1 MFSRFTKKK
10 IKEQQTSTLS
20 KITEKKMPENKLSKM
35 TENPHT
41 NYTIIEAVIHPKQI
55 SQIPTEFLYC
65 KPLQNNGDFI
75 TFGFYRNELFIRTKN
90 KMMKTI
96 SSGSSKQFQS
106 AKNILLPFPNK
117 TNILSYSIS
126 ANFDVIVMMDEYANG
141 WYYYFAEEIPVLFFN
156 HSLKC
161 SSVVH
166 LSPNA
171 TKGLIAIDNDFY
183 YSFAIEN
190 NQKPTI
196 NVANKIQCL
205 FLPQII
211 KSSFD
216 GMRLVA
222 LFKDGIYFCEWN
234 LHTQSYNTFKKTAI
248 TNVANNNS
256 VRIALNW
263 NATKLVMT
271 IDKKYIYVSYWDII
285 LQNYISCV
293 SIANIPNLIC
303 HSICFSSFDD
313 YLYLHTT
320 NGVSKTNDIC
330 FSYCNE
336 MVEKGKKKWSY
347 SAIYKLQNTRD
358 IIMQNLQLDW
368 LMEKYFY
375 YEPSKQTFFIGAFS
389 DEEEQLCRTANCN
402 ILQNVNNNI
411 CFVFDRLNNCCCV
424 FKDGVI
430 VAKINDLLLPVFFKN
445 NTLQLQPLFDVSN
458 EKFYS
463 TNEMPFDLQPM
474 TNVSI
479 AIDNDGS
486 NFANNDDVLNSAI
499 VNDNNNSAILN
510 ENNNSANNDD
520 VLNSAIVNQENNFAN
535 NNDVLNSAIV
545 NQENNFTNNDD
556 VLNSAILNDNNNFA
570 NNNENNNSAN
580 NNDVLNSAN
589 NNDVLNYAI
598 LNENNNS
605 ANNNDVLNYANNDD
619 VLNSAILN
627 DNNNF
632 ANNNENNNSANNN
645 DVLNYANN
653 DDVLNSA
660 IVDGKNNFST
670 IVEELKRENSSYV
683 KQRIT
688 FYEKL
693 QKQNTE
699 RKKPPIIKKEL
710 QTKPQNYF
718 KNIININNHPQNE
731 FQWKL
736 VLI

>member
-20 KITEKKMPENKLSKM
+20 KITEKKMPEDKLSKI
-35 TENPHT
+35 TEKPHT
-41 NYTIIEAVIHPKQI
+41 NYTIIEAVINPKQI

-106 AKNILLPFPNK
+106 AKNILLPLPNK
-117 TNILSYSIS
+117 TNISSYSIS

-156 HSLKC
+156 HSLKS

-166 LSPNA
+166 LSPDA

-205 FLPQII
+205 FLPQMI

-234 LHTQSYNTFKKTAI
+234 FHTQSYNTFKKTAI

-336 MVEKGKKKWSY
+336 IVEKGKKKWSY

-411 CFVFDRLNNCCCV
+411 CFVFDKLNNCCCV

-463 TNEMPFDLQPM
+463 TNQMPFDLQSM

-479 AIDNDGS
+479 AFDNDGS
-486 NFANNDDVLNSAI
+486 N
-499 VNDNNNSAILN
+499 
-510 ENNNSANNDD
+510 SANNNDI
-520 VLNSAIVNQENNFAN
+520 LNSAIVNQENNFAILNEENNFAN

-545 NQENNFTNNDD
+545 NDGSNSANNNDVND
-556 VLNSAILNDNNNFA
+556 VLNSANDNDILNSA
-570 NNNENNNSAN
+570 NNNDELNSAIHNEENNSAN
-580 NNDVLNSAN
+580 NNDV
-589 NNDVLNYAI
+589 
-598 LNENNNS
+598 
-605 ANNNDVLNYANNDD
+605 
-619 VLNSAILN
+619 
-627 DNNNF
+627 
-632 ANNNENNNSANNN
+632 
-645 DVLNYANN
+645 
-653 DDVLNSA
+653 
-660 IVDGKNNFST
+660 
-670 IVEELKRENSSYV
+670 LKRENSSYV

>member
-20 KITEKKMPENKLSKM
+20 KITEKKMPEDKLSKM
-35 TENPHT
+35 TEKPHT
-41 NYTIIEAVIHPKQI
+41 NYTIIEAVINPKQI

-106 AKNILLPFPNK
+106 AKNISLPLPNK
-117 TNILSYSIS
+117 TNISSYSIS

-156 HSLKC
+156 HSSKC
-161 SSVVH
+161 SSAVH
-166 LSPNA
+166 LSPDA

-205 FLPQII
+205 FLPQMI

-234 LHTQSYNTFKKTAI
+234 FHTLSYNTFKKTAI

-271 IDKKYIYVSYWDII
+271 IDKKYIYVFYWDII

-320 NGVSKTNDIC
+320 NRVSKTNDIC

-336 MVEKGKKKWSY
+336 IVEKGKKKWSY

-411 CFVFDRLNNCCCV
+411 CFVFDKLNNCCCV

-445 NTLQLQPLFDVSN
+445 NTLQLQPLFNVSN

-463 TNEMPFDLQPM
+463 TNEMPFDLHSM

-479 AIDNDGS
+479 ANDNDVL
-486 NFANNDDVLNSAI
+486 NFANNNNVL
-499 VNDNNNSAILN
+499 NSAILN
-510 ENNNSANNDD
+510 E
-520 VLNSAIVNQENNFAN
+520 ENNFAN
-535 NNDVLNSAIV
+535 NNDVLN
-545 NQENNFTNNDD
+545 F
-556 VLNSAILNDNNNFA
+556 
-570 NNNENNNSAN
+570 AN

-589 NNDVLNYAI
+589 NNDILNSANNNDILNFANNNNVLNSAI
-598 LNENNNS
+598 LNEENNS
-605 ANNNDVLNYANNDD
+605 ANNNDV
-619 VLNSAILN
+619 
-627 DNNNF
+627 
-632 ANNNENNNSANNN
+632 
-645 DVLNYANN
+645 
-653 DDVLNSA
+653 
-660 IVDGKNNFST
+660 
-670 IVEELKRENSSYV
+670 LKRENSSYV